1 MKQLLYAFL
10 LIPLLLHAQESPD
23 RKYLEGAVPEVDGK
37 IVFSRT
43 LETPGLDKA
52 HVFQRLLQWGNER
65 FDTERSKVAYHDA
78 EKGEIAI
85 VGEDYLVF
93 SNTAL
98 SLDRSL
104 MKYRVLI
111 ACDNHSSTLRL
122 TGIRYEYEVSYQR
135 EPEKYKAEE
144 WITDKYALNKSKTKL
159 TRISGKFR
167 KATIDFAEE
176 IFDSAAKALGATS
189 GQAAASIPMTP
200 LTPATRQE
208 TPAQAPEAGFVA
220 LQSDKI
226 PETIARMLSGNAVQA
241 HIPDGGT
248 SDSDIAWKGIGNLLG
263 KEICSISIVQES
275 PVYQAL
281 GDNDRYRLYF
291 YPTGKSADE
300 TWLIIECRKQGETP
314 ENGRATLI
322 GEITRV
328 WMK

>member
-10 LIPLLLHAQESPD
+10 LIPFLLHAQENPD

-78 EKGEIAI
+78 GKGEIAI

-208 TPAQAPEAGFVA
+208 TPAQAPEAG
-220 LQSDKI
+220 
-226 PETIARMLSGNAVQA
+226 
-241 HIPDGGT
+241 
-248 SDSDIAWKGIGNLLG
+248 
-263 KEICSISIVQES
+263 
-275 PVYQAL
+275 
-281 GDNDRYRLYF
+281 
-291 YPTGKSADE
+291 YPCG
-300 TWLIIECRKQGETP
+300 
-314 ENGRATLI
+314 
-322 GEITRV
+322 
-328 WMK
+328 